1 MSERFF
7 HPWQGDRY
15 QSGVRDGL
23 KLLIVGDSH
32 YSDDPAEC
40 RDRELTRTI
49 VGQAMVEGGWTFFE
63 HIREVALGLQEL
75 QERTF
80 FWNAVSFVNLVQE
93 ALPTSSSK
101 PSAGQIERG
110 WLALRETV
118 DELKPDVM
126 LIFSARAWD
135 RGGSPSCKIEADAA
149 DFRPAHDLYGIGSYP
164 RRNQPPLVAARFN
177 HPRQPGCERSVWR
190 VWAEQAWLCA
200 LAERTA

>member
-7 HPWQGDRY
+7 HPWKGDHY

-23 KLLIVGDSH
+23 KLLVVGDSH

-49 VGQAMVEGGWTFFE
+49 VRQALTEDGWRFFD
-63 HIREVALGLQEL
+63 HIREVALGLAEP
-75 QERTF
+75 QERAA
-80 FWNAVSFVNLVQE
+80 FWQSVAFVNLLQE
-93 ALPTSSSK
+93 ALPTSSSV
-101 PSAGQIERG
+101 PSAGQIEHG

-135 RGGSPSCKIEADAA
+135 RGGSPSSKIEADAA
-149 DFRPAHDLYGIGSYP
+149 DFRAAHSLYGIGSYP
-164 RRNQPPLVAARFN
+164 RSDAPSLWAARFN

-190 VWAEQAWLCA
+190 VWAEQAWLGA
-200 LAERTA
+200 IGEMIA